1 MPEPSGRPAPPLL
14 LNLRSGL
21 RDWLL
26 FLLLASG
33 LVWLALRGAGGLG
46 YNWQWYQVPRALLID
61 HDGTLAPG
69 PLLEGLFVTLRLTGL
84 SFAGAFA
91 VGLAAALLR
100 LSGSWSGRILA
111 RGYLELVRNTPLL
124 IQLFFL
130 YFVLSPVLGMD
141 AFATAVLGLSLFEG
155 AYVSEILRAGVLSV
169 DPGQWDAARSL
180 GMGRFQAYVS
190 VILPQAVRRVLP
202 PLAGQGVSLIK
213 DSSLASAI
221 AIGELTLR
229 GQNIVSETFLSFEIW
244 FTVAAIYWIV
254 TTALSGAADALERR
268 LAYPA

>member
-1 MPEPSGRPAPPLL
+1 MPEPSGRPAHPLL
-14 LNLRSGL
+14 LNLRNGL